1 MRHTLFCSKIHSDSS
16 KQANSTLSF
25 SPTRSR
31 NYVGLIA
38 VHLAGA
44 SIFIYTSRNYVGL
57 IAALNYPVTQ
67 FMSPLRKPLI
77 LRTVS
82 SSAFTLLEIRTYIEQ
97 NVNANSRINGRVI
110 RKSDKMK
117 GVFGIGTFRSG
128 LIIFDIKLKLS

>member
-1 MRHTLFCSKIHSDSS
+1 MENCCK
-16 KQANSTLSF
+16 KNSGNDACKDK
-25 SPTRSR
+25 RQ
-31 NYVGLIA
+31 
-38 VHLAGA
+38 HLEKG
-44 SIFIYTSRNYVGL
+44 I
-57 IAALNYPVTQ
+57 

-97 NVNANSRINGRVI
+97 NVNANSRIYGRVI

-128 LIIFDIKLKLS
+128 LIYQIIISSTFQVE